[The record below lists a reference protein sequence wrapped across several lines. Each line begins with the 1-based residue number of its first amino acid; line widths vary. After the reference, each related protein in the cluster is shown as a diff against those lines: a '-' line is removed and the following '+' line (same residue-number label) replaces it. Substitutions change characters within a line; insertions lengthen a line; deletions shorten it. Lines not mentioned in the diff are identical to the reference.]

1 MRDKELKEI
10 LSNLLEAN
18 QEVLEK
24 LNSFKDF
31 GSKIILIEKEL
42 NILKDEVKDY
52 DSMCKKIEVL
62 NNDIIFLKETLNKLI
77 KDLEE
82 YKKQAISAL
91 IDINK
96 KISILDSRSGFLGAL
111 GGFLSALAVYLLKS
125 KG

>member
-42 NILKDEVKDY
+42 NILKDEIKDY

-62 NNDIIFLKETLNKLI
+62 NNDIIF
-77 KDLEE
+77 
-82 YKKQAISAL
+82 
-91 IDINK
+91 
-96 KISILDSRSGFLGAL
+96 
-111 GGFLSALAVYLLKS
+111 
-125 KG
+125 